1 MEIFEAINM
10 NFNNGLKSEI
20 VNSYLTEEEG
30 RVSLLHIIFKHI
42 FKVSKEEILF
52 HEDGG
57 GNLSERKDEHK
68 ENVNTN
74 FHYLNRYLMILSKKV
89 KEMSNHLDKKD
100 GRDKRSMEARK
111 FESLNKSLM
120 KLSES
125 MKHMAVSKRKN
136 KKVACIISAIQKM
149 SESFERC
156 ADKIQNIDTEKA
168 RTSQHKEKSYE
179 QWIHEMR
186 STVNGQKFLGRIET
200 SLAKA
205 IKKEKSSL
213 EAEFKKKL
221 EEQKQILKLKFRQ
234 KVLEDKKEKKLEE
247 APNTLERKIDEMGDK
262 QKEFMRIL
270 SEDKER

>member
-1 MEIFEAINM
+1 MEIFEAINI

-30 RVSLLHIIFKHI
+30 RESLLHIIFKYM
-42 FKVSKEEILF
+42 FKVSKEEVPFL
-52 HEDGG
+52 HEDTGG
-57 GNLSERKDEHK
+57 SLSERKDEHK

-100 GRDKRSMEARK
+100 GRDRKSMEARK

-149 SESFERC
+149 SESFEKC
-156 ADKIQNIDTEKA
+156 ADKIQNIEAEKTK
-168 RTSQHKEKSYE
+168 TSQHKEKSYD

-186 STVNGQKFLGRIET
+186 STVNGQKFLTRIEA

-213 EAEFKKKL
+213 ESEYRKRL
-221 EEQKQILKLKFRQ
+221 EEQKQILKLKLRQ
-234 KVLEDKKEKKLEE
+234 KVLEDKKVEE
-247 APNTLERKIDEMGDK
+247 VPNTLEKKIDEMGVK

-270 SEDKER
+270 SEDKEK